1 MLVRPQ
7 SRRPGRGYTLV
18 EMLVVLA
25 IVSILAGLV
34 MAALSAARRHS
45 MVQRTEALLIS
56 LRAKVNEYETDFH
69 DYPKTDGDDALVGG
83 ERLLAEL
90 GTKEKN
96 GPYLSL
102 GDLQTC
108 DENGNGVR
116 EIADAFG
123 KAIRYLHH
131 RSYGR
136 ENPNRRTYRLWS
148 VGADGVDEPLNPSSD
163 DLGNWKKGQET
174 NSEE

>member
-1 MLVRPQ
+1 MTAILKR
-7 SRRPGRGYTLV
+7 RGYTLV

-25 IVSILAGLV
+25 IVSILSGLI

-56 LRAKVNEYETDFH
+56 LRAKISEYENDFH
-69 DYPKTDGDDALVGG
+69 DYPKTEGEDPIAGG
-83 ERLLAEL
+83 EQLLVQL
-90 GTKEKN
+90 STKEKN

-123 KAIRYLHH
+123 RAVRYLHH
-131 RSYGR
+131 KSYGR

-148 VGADGVDEPLNPSSD
+148 IGIDGVDDPLNPASD
-163 DLGNWKKGQET
+163 DLVNWKKGQEA

>member
-1 MLVRPQ
+1 VTAIMKR
-7 SRRPGRGYTLV
+7 RGYTLV

-25 IVSILAGLV
+25 IVSILSGLI

-56 LRAKVNEYETDFH
+56 LRAKINEYETDFH
-69 DYPKTDGDDALVGG
+69 DFPKTEGEDPIVGG
-83 ERLLAEL
+83 EQLLAQL
-90 GTKEKN
+90 STKEKN
-96 GPYLSL
+96 GPYVSL

-108 DENGNGVR
+108 DENNNGVR

-123 KAIRYLHH
+123 HAVRYLHH
-131 RSYGR
+131 KTYGR

-148 VGADGVDEPLNPSSD
+148 IGPDGVDDPLNPASD
-163 DLGNWKKGQET
+163 DIVNWKKGQEAK
-174 NSEE
+174 SEE

>member
-1 MLVRPQ
+1 MMKR
-7 SRRPGRGYTLV
+7 RGYTLV

-25 IVSILAGLV
+25 IVSILSGLI
-34 MAALSAARRHS
+34 MAALGAARRHS

-56 LRAKVNEYETDFH
+56 LRAKINEYETDFH
-69 DYPKTDGDDALVGG
+69 DYPKTDGEDPIVGG
-83 ERLLAEL
+83 EQLLAQL
-90 GTKEKN
+90 STKEKN

-108 DENGNGVR
+108 DENNNGVR

-123 KAIRYLHH
+123 RAVRYLHH
-131 RSYGR
+131 KSYGR

-148 VGADGVDEPLNPSSD
+148 TGSDGVDDPLDPASD
-163 DLGNWKKGQET
+163 DLVNWKKGQEA